1 MSGPA
6 FRDGDGQGGGE
17 DDNRP
22 RIPSQ
27 REQHD
32 ALDDRPDLPPFTGSP
47 QSPGQ
52 RPELQPKPKPKPES
66 RAQPLPEPK
75 PEPEPELPSAPELD
89 PESELQPEP
98 APQPGPA
105 AQPEPTPEPEAQA
118 QPQPEPK
125 SGSEPDP
132 ESESEPNLPALPQ
145 PRPQQG
151 SDPVLRRPPSVPDRI
166 PHYDHG
172 TLKSLLGAWALSA
185 CLRDEA
191 LAVEVHLTDCASCAQ
206 EALRLRD
213 AVGLLHQEESLDL
226 DPLLRARVLEGC
238 LGRRPARIPV
248 PDWAGPYDAE
258 TARLDALL
266 RDLGDGYWTAPVQL
280 KWFDG
285 APVSQQFTVGQVI
298 AHLTAVDSLVA
309 RALGLPAPLAES
321 PPGQGQDQGQGQDNS
336 KGQARPS
343 RIRFRR
349 SRAETELPV
358 DPWKRTAAHWAA
370 QQHLPG
376 DALHTL
382 WREQSH
388 HLVRT
393 ISFAGGGVAG
403 LDVDYGNFELPL
415 RDAFLDR
422 AFECWIHATDIADAV
437 DYPYNPPAPRHL
449 HKMIDLAAR
458 MLPGAL
464 AERRRAGLTTS
475 PTRLGAVG
483 APGRSLRLEIE
494 GEGGGNWYLPLDSPG
509 AVASKEETVA
519 HVAMD
524 GVEFCQLAAGHVEP
538 ERTAAGQLGDRA
550 VIRDVLFAAASLSR
564 L

>member
-1 MSGPA
+1 M
-6 FRDGDGQGGGE
+6 
-17 DDNRP
+17 
-22 RIPSQ
+22 
-27 REQHD
+27 
-32 ALDDRPDLPPFTGSP
+32 
-47 QSPGQ
+47 
-52 RPELQPKPKPKPES
+52 
-66 RAQPLPEPK
+66 
-75 PEPEPELPSAPELD
+75 
-89 PESELQPEP
+89 
-98 APQPGPA
+98 
-105 AQPEPTPEPEAQA
+105 
-118 QPQPEPK
+118 
-125 SGSEPDP
+125 
-132 ESESEPNLPALPQ
+132 
-145 PRPQQG
+145 
-151 SDPVLRRPPSVPDRI
+151 

-172 TLKSLLGAWALSA
+172 TLKSLLGAWALSV

-191 LAVEVHLTDCASCAQ
+191 LAVEVHLTDCASCAE

-266 RDLGDGYWTAPVQL
+266 RDLGDDYWKAPVQL

-285 APVSQQFTVGQVI
+285 AQVSQQFTVGQVI

-309 RALGLPAPLAES
+309 RALGLPPPIADS
-321 PPGQGQDQGQGQDNS
+321 PQSQGRGQDQGQ
-336 KGQARPS
+336 ARAN
-343 RIRFRR
+343 RVRFRR

-358 DPWKRTAAHWAA
+358 DPWERTAAHWAA

-376 DALHTL
+376 ATLHSL
-382 WREQSH
+382 WREQGH

-393 ISFAGGGVAG
+393 VSFADGGVAG
-403 LDVDYGNFELPL
+403 LDVEYGAFALPL
-415 RDAFLDR
+415 QDAFLDR

-437 DYPYNPPAPRHL
+437 DYPYKPPAPRHL
-449 HKMIDLAAR
+449 HRMIDLAAR
-458 MLPGAL
+458 MLPEAL

-494 GEGGGNWYLPLDSPG
+494 GEGGGNWYLPLDSPR
-509 AVASKEETVA
+509 AVASQEETVA

-524 GVEFCQLAAGHVEP
+524 GVEFCQLTAGHVEP
-538 ERTAAGQLGDRA
+538 ERTAAGQVGDRA